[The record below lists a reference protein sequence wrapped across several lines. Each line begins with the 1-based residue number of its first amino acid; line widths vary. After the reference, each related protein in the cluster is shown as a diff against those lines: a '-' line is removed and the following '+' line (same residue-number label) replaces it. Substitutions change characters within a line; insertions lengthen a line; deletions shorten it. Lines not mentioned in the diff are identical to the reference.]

1 MTAIDVESKFEQ
13 KIRQAGLVPFFS
25 ADESH
30 FLDTEG
36 DLFAEIV
43 ARDSTKLPEFGR
55 IAEEVKAENPS
66 VKTVVRAHW
75 EVEGVG
81 DPMPA
86 YDMQTGTPR
95 MAVLYPVVLKSGS
108 GKQQIW
114 VEVTTLASWAL
125 EEHGFD
131 SEAIKRVV
139 RDFVVKQLKIGGSSY
154 WDPIRSPRLEISGDT
169 AEYIVS
175 KTSAKQ

>member
-1 MTAIDVESKFEQ
+1 
-13 KIRQAGLVPFFS
+13 
-25 ADESH
+25 
-30 FLDTEG
+30 
-36 DLFAEIV
+36 
-43 ARDSTKLPEFGR
+43 
-55 IAEEVKAENPS
+55 
-66 VKTVVRAHW
+66 
-75 EVEGVG
+75 VEGVG

-139 RDFVVKQLKIGGSSY
+139 RDFVVKRLKIGGSSY